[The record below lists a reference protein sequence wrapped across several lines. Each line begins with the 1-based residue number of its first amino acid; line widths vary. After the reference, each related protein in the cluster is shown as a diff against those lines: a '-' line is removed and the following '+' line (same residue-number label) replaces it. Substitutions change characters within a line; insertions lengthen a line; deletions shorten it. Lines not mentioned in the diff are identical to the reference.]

1 MDGPSTVQLDYGSEE
16 WKVSMS
22 ALSQSENRYV
32 WRGLLSYLM

>member
-1 MDGPSTVQLDYGSEE
+1 MDVPRTVQLQEGSEE

-32 WRGLLSYLM
+32 WRVLLSYLM